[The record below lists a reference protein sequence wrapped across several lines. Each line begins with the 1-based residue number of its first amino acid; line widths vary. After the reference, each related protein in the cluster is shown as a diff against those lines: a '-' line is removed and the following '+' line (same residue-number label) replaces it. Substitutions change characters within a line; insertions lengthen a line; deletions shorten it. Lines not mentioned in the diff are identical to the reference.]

1 VDVTNGSYLTKAEI
15 DGADEMSVPLAR
27 KMFSDWAVTLL
38 REQGELRTADFA
50 EHMRMYFDSCDTRGF
65 NLQGRKV
72 MWEKIYRWLMEMQDI
87 FDTGP
92 YIGVLTRT
100 SWESMCCTL
109 TAFRQMC
116 EYLQEYLPSSYEKFN
131 LRAVN
136 NDMCEHF
143 FSCMGFQTVKNWQKK
158 YHAAKVEADKRF
170 AEERGELGY
179 RMPKPRKNTGNAALP
194 FNDPAVL
201 GRKRKG
207 GKIVNGCEYVKKRI
221 KTEYI
226 GKRETGD
233 SRAKPLRDL
242 AGSKTNC
249 ATLIPHGVKST
260 VSLEAIRNQEGE
272 LVFTKK
278 TAEEAKRLRDSG
290 ADEETVEQNTPQNT
304 QEWLGYREHLPGK
317 PGQRPTGGSSIW
329 ERCGGKG
336 PAALKRRIKY
346 EAGQGEAHGPVSPA
360 LQKLFDYGHRHEED
374 GLAPLIAKGVPPLSL
389 SLFFFFFC
397 IFLCASG
404 ASSNYNWRH
413 LTFEVVCIAGP
424 PPSIS
429 RYPCRGLRHYSSQGD
444 SRGDQLVPGHQP

>member
-194 FNDPAVL
+194 SFAQPSSTSAFTRWCRTWRPNPLAANIPHM
-201 GRKRKG
+201 RKG
-207 GKIVNGCEYVKKRI
+207 RGRPLARIFAANPTAACAGTFQGPTSANSPIDPCGISPVGCMCTSARGVL
-221 KTEYI
+221 
-226 GKRETGD
+226 
-233 SRAKPLRDL
+233 SRVA
-242 AGSKTNC
+242 
-249 ATLIPHGVKST
+249 
-260 VSLEAIRNQEGE
+260 
-272 LVFTKK
+272 
-278 TAEEAKRLRDSG
+278 
-290 ADEETVEQNTPQNT
+290 
-304 QEWLGYREHLPGK
+304 
-317 PGQRPTGGSSIW
+317 
-329 ERCGGKG
+329 
-336 PAALKRRIKY
+336 
-346 EAGQGEAHGPVSPA
+346 
-360 LQKLFDYGHRHEED
+360 
-374 GLAPLIAKGVPPLSL
+374 
-389 SLFFFFFC
+389 
-397 IFLCASG
+397 
-404 ASSNYNWRH
+404 
-413 LTFEVVCIAGP
+413 
-424 PPSIS
+424 
-429 RYPCRGLRHYSSQGD
+429 GLRVLLRSSKRCMQ
-444 SRGDQLVPGHQP
+444 HT